1 MSKQRI
7 IQGDALDVM
16 RGLPDDEID
25 CIVTSPPYWALR
37 DYGIAEQIGLEGYFQ
52 DYIAKL
58 CDIFDEAKRILKP
71 TGTCWVNL
79 GDTYGT
85 RSGNGVRK
93 GKQAT
98 NRGTQYNRGWQ
109 ENGKAGVKGMEKCLL
124 QIPSRF
130 AIAMT
135 ERGWILRNT
144 IIWHKPNAMPQ
155 SVKDR
160 FTMDF
165 EYLFFFTKSQKYC
178 FRQQL
183 DSYTAPL
190 NRWGGPKTKSGEHRK
205 GDEYAVLE
213 REDRARRPNQEG
225 KNKRCVWSINTK
237 PCKDAHFATF
247 PSELVETPIKA
258 GCPKGGIVLDP
269 FMGSGTTGVVAKKLG
284 CDFIG
289 IELNPAYIEIAQK
302 RIATIPN
309 SLFEK

>member
-1 MSKQRI
+1 
-7 IQGDALDVM
+7 
-16 RGLPDDEID
+16 
-25 CIVTSPPYWALR
+25 
-37 DYGIAEQIGLEGYFQ
+37 
-52 DYIAKL
+52 
-58 CDIFDEAKRILKP
+58 
-71 TGTCWVNL
+71 
-79 GDTYGT
+79 
-85 RSGNGVRK
+85 
-93 GKQAT
+93 
-98 NRGTQYNRGWQ
+98 
-109 ENGKAGVKGMEKCLL
+109 
-124 QIPSRF
+124 
-130 AIAMT
+130 MT

-269 FMGSGTTGVVAKKLG
+269 FMGSGMTGVVAKKLG

-289 IELNPAYIEIAQK
+289 IELNPAYIEIAQNDCHNTK
-302 RIATIPN
+302 LII
-309 SLFEK
+309 